1 MANNRDTFDM
11 FSSDLNTSFDIQTS
25 NNDAVSNVLKNGIVT
40 MSGAEYYQVTK
51 QNNFPSIQ
59 FASDYAHRELHL
71 RSGAGMIVTASSNNI
86 VFKQKNAR
94 NFVQFFP
101 TVLGAQGG
109 AYQSSK
115 FSHAPN
121 VASMSNFVTIGS
133 SGLGSGTGKTAGI
146 NLQIDSVPLWQM
158 LCWNSAS
165 AQQIHDVS
173 VGQMNNFAIQYGD
186 EEDNR
191 FYTIGPSGDQ
201 NWICKKT
208 STSNARNGYCFE
220 FAGRSDTSNDYL
232 MRLEAGDTNS
242 GETRYISFWDSDDDE
257 IGYIRKAGDSAVSY
271 QTSDARLK
279 TNVKD
284 LPKTLPD
291 IMKLRPVSFNWKSG
305 NVSDRGLIAQEVQ
318 KIYPDLLDKSSK
330 GYLTMRYAGL
340 IPMLLKGIQE
350 QQEQIEDLQK
360 QIDELKEN

>member
-1 MANNRDTFDM
+1 MANNRNIRDM
-11 FSSDLNTSFDIQTS
+11 FTGTLDTSFDIQTS
-25 NNDAVSNVLKNGIVT
+25 AGTAVSNVLPGGVVT
-40 MSGAEYYQVTK
+40 MSGGEYYQVTK
-51 QNNFPSIQ
+51 QNNFPTVQ
-59 FASDYAHRELHL
+59 FASDYAHKELHL
-71 RSGAGMIVTASSNNI
+71 RSGAGLIVTASSNNV

-94 NFVQFFP
+94 NFIQFFP
-101 TVLGAQGG
+101 TVLGTQAGSF
-109 AYQSSK
+109 QSSK

-121 VASMSNFVTIGS
+121 VASMSNFITIGS
-133 SGLGSGTGKTAGI
+133 SGLGSGTGKTCGI
-146 NLQIDSVPLWQM
+146 NLQIDSVALWQM

-165 AQQIHDVS
+165 GQKIHDVN
-173 VGQMNNFAIQYGD
+173 VGTMNNFAIQYGD
-186 EEDNR
+186 EEDQR

-201 NWICKKT
+201 NWLCKKST
-208 STSNARNGYCFE
+208 TSNARNGYCFE
-220 FAGRSDTSNDYL
+220 FVGRSDTSNDYL
-232 MRLEAGDTNS
+232 MRLEAGDTFS
-242 GETRYISFWDSDDDE
+242 SETRYISFWDSDDDQT
-257 IGYIRKAGDSAVSY
+257 GYIRKNGDSAVSY

-305 NVSDRGLIAQEVQ
+305 NISDRGLIAQEVQ
-318 KIYPDLLDKSSK
+318 KIYPDLLDKTSK